1 MSTSIPSNT
10 ENHLITINTAAQAP
24 LKLTSSNYAS
34 WKIQFE
40 TLFIGYDLLG
50 YIDGS
55 KPCPSLTLITDDIIV
70 PNLAYSL
77 WVRQDQLL
85 LNAIVGSLSPP
96 FIFFVVR
103 TISSHDAWHVLA
115 TTYAKP
121 SRGRI
126 RQVKN
131 QLKNL
136 TKGSMSITDFVYFI
150 KAKYDELAVL
160 GAPMDTDD
168 LTKQIL
174 DGLDEDY
181 TELVQVVQA
190 REAAISF
197 DELHEKLLLFE
208 ASLQTRSQSSRL
220 GPITANSFTKNSS
233 NNNWRPSRTNWRP
246 FFSPIGN
253 TLRSLPIANFR
264 PATFPNQVR
273 NNHLPARLYLGHC
286 QMCGTQG
293 HTAKRCPSFHLV
305 HVHGSNI
312 ANSSNGM
319 PSSWNPQAN
328 FSSSSLSTAA
338 SWLLDSGTS
347 HHVTADLN
355 NLSLH
360 TPYNGQDDV
369 MLGDG
374 TNLPISHTGSVSLPT
389 SNSSFQLQDVLC
401 VPKMQKKLIYIALFC
416 ITNNVSIEIFPHCFH
431 VKDLQTRDILL
442 QGGTKDG
449 IYEWL
454 VAISSTPP
462 ILAFSVV
469 NNVHLAPA
477 LWSSSLHNS

>member
-10 ENHLITINTAAQAP
+10 ENHLITINIVAQAP

-40 TLFIGYDLLG
+40 TLFMGYDLLG

-55 KPCPSLTLITDDIIV
+55 KSCPSSTFVTDDITV
-70 PNLAYSL
+70 PNPAYSL

-85 LNAIVGSLSPP
+85 LNAIVGNLSPLL
-96 FIFFVVR
+96 ISFVAR
-103 TISSHDAWHVLA
+103 TTSSHDAWHVLA

-121 SRGRI
+121 SHGRI

-150 KAKYDELAVL
+150 KARSDELVVL

-168 LTKQIL
+168 VTEQIL
-174 DGLDEDY
+174 NGLDEDY
-181 TELVQVVQA
+181 TKLVRAVQA

-208 ASLQTRSQSSRL
+208 ASLQTQSQSSRL

-233 NNNWRPSRTNWRP
+233 NNNWQPSRTNWRP
-246 FFSPIGN
+246 FSSPTRN
-253 TLRSLPIANFR
+253 NLRSSSTANFR
-264 PATFPNQVR
+264 PAMFPNQGR
-273 NNHLPARLYLGHC
+273 NNRLPAHPYLGHC

-293 HTAKRCPSFHLV
+293 HTAKRCPSFQLV
-305 HVHGSNI
+305 HVHGPNS
-312 ANSSNGM
+312 ASSSNGM
-319 PSSWNPQAN
+319 PSPWNPQAN
-328 FSSSSLSTAA
+328 FSSSSPSIAT
-338 SWLLDSGTS
+338 SWLLDSGAS

-360 TPYNGQDDV
+360 TPYTGHDDV

-389 SNSSFQLQDVLC
+389 SNSSFHLQDVFC
-401 VPKMQKKLIYIALFC
+401 VPKMQKKINIYC
-416 ITNNVSIEIFPHCFH
+416 I
-431 VKDLQTRDILL
+431 ILYH
-442 QGGTKDG
+442 QQCVD
-449 IYEWL
+449 
-454 VAISSTPP
+454 
-462 ILAFSVV
+462 
-469 NNVHLAPA
+469 
-477 LWSSSLHNS
+477 